1 MIQPNPHTMDR
12 SYQWI
17 HHPLEHLV
25 QMSNFFFF
33 LNVPSVD
40 NPLIRTI
47 HWPIVSEALVKT
59 RIKVIIDP
67 QTTFS
72 DFIKDISRYHGD
84 NATDI
89 IPFLGQMSSSTIKCV
104 RSDVF
109 HKKMQQFQDNP
120 TKTKLFRGADNITT
134 RELFES
140 MDDFRSIVWNIDRD
154 SSSIHLTTSQH
165 KYSKVNIDSI
175 PSDDVRLKAYHKY
188 PIQLSRRLKSMSRR
202 QKRYDEQN
210 SRQTMDNTLQFQSKN
225 MNRPNRTA
233 DKQWTSH
240 YNLRSNT
247 KSKTKGASPVP
258 VIPSPRKP
266 KPPTVRKSSKEQ
278 KEQETQ
284 IQEEEESELSEHT
297 LALQKH
303 EPSDIDD
310 DEDTNIEVEETQIQE
325 EEESELSEHTLALQ
339 KHEPSDID
347 DDEDTNIEVEE
358 TQIQE
363 EEESE
368 LSEHTLALQK
378 EQETQIQEE
387 GESELSEQD
396 TNIEEEVVDPLQRTL
411 AEFGFVCVTN
421 SNNND
426 DETVLKEITNNTNN
440 KNNDDETVLQEM
452 DTPIGESQNENE
464 DEELKEMEQQ
474 STKAVQSQPNE
485 ETMDEETDKSQP
497 VQPNEEQPVQSQ
509 PNDETMDE
517 ESDKSPSADVP

>member
-325 EEESELSEHTLALQ
+325 EEESELSEHTLAL
-339 KHEPSDID
+339 P
-347 DDEDTNIEVEE
+347 
-358 TQIQE
+358 
-363 EEESE
+363 
-368 LSEHTLALQK
+368 K

-517 ESDKSPSADVP
+517 ESDKSPSADV